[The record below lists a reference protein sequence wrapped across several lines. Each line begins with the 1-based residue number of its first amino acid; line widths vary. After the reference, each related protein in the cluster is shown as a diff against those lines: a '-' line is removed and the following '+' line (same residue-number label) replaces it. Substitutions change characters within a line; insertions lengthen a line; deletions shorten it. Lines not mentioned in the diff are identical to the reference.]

1 MNTSVRVNSIMKKR
15 SSKSPL
21 VFCNL
26 PIPNSNQTAMDY
38 LEYVDVLCA
47 DLQRVILVK
56 GSGFEVVTE
65 SF

>member
-1 MNTSVRVNSIMKKR
+1 MNTSVKVNSIMKKR
-15 SSKSPL
+15 SINSPL

-26 PIPNSNQTAMDY
+26 PIPTASQTAMDY

-47 DLQRVILVK
+47 DLKRVILVK
-56 GSGFEVVTE
+56 GSGFEVVTS

>member
-26 PIPNSNQTAMDY
+26 PLPNKSQSAVDY

-47 DLQRVILVK
+47 DLKRVILIK
-56 GSGFEVVTE
+56 GSGFEVVT
-65 SF
+65 STF